1 MYFDTGSCMCLMQF
15 YLQPANRICEKKAIL
30 SVFPAGYSFYM
41 LKTTVDSP

>member
-30 SVFPAGYSFYM
+30 SLMVTEFSRVQAN
-41 LKTTVDSP
+41 LQ